1 MRTKTVKK
9 TAATIVEKYYQKLAL
24 DFENNK
30 RVGFCLCPVT
40 RSPSVSVLIFPLR
53 R

>member
-9 TAATIVEKYYQKLAL
+9 TAATIVEKYYQKLAM
-24 DFENNK
+24 DFETNK
-30 RVGFCLCPVT
+30 RVGLCLSSVIC
-40 RSPSVSVLIFPLR
+40 SPSVSVLIFPLR